1 MCASETQV
9 LVFDNGS
16 RTSRVGFAGED
27 APKVAFPSIVG
38 KFRHNML
45 VGIDLHAKDIL
56 VGEEA
61 RSKRGLY
68 VISHPI
74 EEGTVTNWDDMEKV
88 IIHTVWHVSH
98 QPRFQDEFRF

>member
-1 MCASETQV
+1 M

-16 RTSRVGFAGED
+16 GTSRVGFVGED
-27 APKVAFPSIVG
+27 APKVAFPSVVG
-38 KFRHNML
+38 KFRHNVFPGL
-45 VGIDLHAKDIL
+45 NLKDIL

-74 EEGTVTNWDDMEKV
+74 EEGIVSNWDNMEKV
-88 IIHTVWHVSH
+88 IIYIVGHVCLYSG
-98 QPRFQDEFRF
+98 QNSLLI